1 MKTYKSQLFS
11 IVIFLILLLNANRTQ
26 AQELEGT
33 VRYLCTSNWS
43 KMMMHVDYI
52 SKLQRERNMY
62 MWGSR
67 SEWKTYKVLH
77 FTNTSSKYENS
88 EEEAEPNADTWSGR
102 KEVFFMK
109 RDFANNTIFDGI
121 TLMGKT
127 YLIHDTL
134 KSPSWKI
141 LNDMKEVAGHI
152 CMNAKLTDT
161 IRMQTTEAWFALDM
175 PISAGPDRF
184 FGLPGMVLEVN
195 INDGALVLTADKIDL
210 KKLSTEM
217 DVPHKLKGKKIN
229 QTDYIKLFSKQ
240 VQERKAEEQPWFW
253 GLPY

>member
-1 MKTYKSQLFS
+1 MRTKRHKIGIAITA
-11 IVIFLILLLNANRTQ
+11 ILLLSSITTK
-26 AQELEGT
+26 AQNIEGT

-52 SKLQRERNMY
+52 SKIQRERNMY

-67 SEWKTYKVLH
+67 SEWKSYTVLH
-77 FTNTSSKYENS
+77 FNSSTTKYENS
-88 EEEAEPNADTWSGR
+88 EEAAEPEAESWSGR
-102 KEVFFMK
+102 KQVFFMK
-109 RDFANNTIFDGI
+109 RDFANNTLFDGVTI
-121 TLMGKT
+121 LGKT
-127 YLIHDTL
+127 YLIHDTIN
-134 KSPSWKI
+134 PPVWKI

-161 IRMQTTEAWFALDM
+161 MRMQTTEVWFALDI

-184 FGLPGMVLEVN
+184 YGLPGMILEVN
-195 INDGALVLTADKIDL
+195 INDGALIMTADKIDL
-210 KKLSTEM
+210 KKLTTEL

-229 QTDYIKLFSKQ
+229 MTDYNTIFNKQ